1 MNREDLKQHYL
12 ENQEEIQN
20 RLEEF
25 RKLREASDERLFKEL
40 CFVILTS
47 QSSAEDAWQA
57 VEKLGSRG
65 LLSDPKR
72 SEIEKVLAENSVQY
86 EERKAGFILENFNFL
101 SQPTFGD
108 PSKSMKLRQRIKP
121 EDLENCRR
129 WFVENIKGLSWK
141 GASHFLRNIGYGDSF
156 AILSSHTVSVLFD
169 LDVLELSEPPKNK
182 SGYLQAEE
190 KVNKFSEDIEIDIQ
204 ALDLVLW
211 SYRTDKVFK

>member
-1 MNREDLKQHYL
+1 MNREDLKQNYL
-12 ENQEEIQN
+12 ENQEEIRS

-25 RKLREASDERLFKEL
+25 RQLREASDERLFKEL
-40 CFVILTS
+40 CFVIFTS

-57 VEKLGSRG
+57 VEKLDSRG

-86 EERKAGFILENFNFL
+86 EERKAGFISENFNFL

-108 PSKSMKLRQRIKP
+108 PSKRMKLRQRIKP
-121 EDLENCRR
+121 EDLEQCRE